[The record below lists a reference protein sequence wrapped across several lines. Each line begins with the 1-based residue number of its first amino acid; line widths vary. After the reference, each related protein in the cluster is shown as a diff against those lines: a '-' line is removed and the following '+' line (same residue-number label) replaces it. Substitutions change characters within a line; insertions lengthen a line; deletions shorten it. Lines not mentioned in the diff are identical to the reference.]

1 MRRLVYILI
10 LLPLTQVYTQILQLA
25 DDRVYNISETTLY
38 NLEVKTSS
46 TKQFYSVLQPGDS
59 IPAPFGEFVVS
70 YTYLDEDRY
79 ITQKQNFKRE
89 TSGVN
94 ILTLD
99 DEVDNSQSYWYDDN
113 TYILI
118 LTSKQPLT
126 YTILP
131 TITQAVEEENTETV
145 GEKNTKDVK
154 IKYVHIISDFIC
166 SGQTTKF
173 NTKRAVFLL
182 KTASRKDFY
191 TVLCRVEK
199 KGVSRIIHYNIPAK
213 I

>member
-1 MRRLVYILI
+1 MKKIIFLAV
-10 LLPLTQVYTQILQLA
+10 LLLLYVGVSTQMLQLV
-25 DDRVYNISETTLY
+25 DDRVYNVSETTLY

-46 TKQFYSVLQPGDS
+46 TKQFYPVLQPGDS
-59 IPAPFGEFVVS
+59 ILAPFGEFVVS
-70 YTYLDEDRY
+70 YTYLEEGKY
-79 ITQKQNFKRE
+79 ITQKQNFKRSSQGGTFFSLE
-89 TSGVN
+89 E
-94 ILTLD
+94 
-99 DEVDNSQSYWYDDN
+99 EVDNSQSYWYDDN

-145 GEKNTKDVK
+145 GEKNNKDVK
-154 IKYVHIISDFIC
+154 IKYVHIISDLVC
-166 SGQTTKF
+166 VGQTTRF

-182 KTASRKDFY
+182 RPTSKKDFY

-199 KGVSRIIHYNIPAK
+199 KGVSRIIRYNIPAK
-213 I
+213 